1 MNTGENIKNAGLVL
15 LKTYESI
22 YRMIEQCRNIAS
34 KAGYEK
40 VSDKFLRW
48 KTDGDPNGWLISSF
62 IILFQKQTDEDLG
75 HGWRNGPVFA
85 AEINILDR
93 DNPQRLPELRLSRFD
108 YANLN
113 DWDGIS
119 PADHW
124 GFHQPV
130 DESFARDFIREESDW
145 YAISKPRSEKVASA
159 YWDLVQ
165 VVTTKTPLTEVTS
178 DNLNEKVFG
187 AFDRLSEI

>member
-22 YRMIEQCRNIAS
+22 YKMMDQCRSNAS
-34 KAGYEK
+34 DAGYEK
-40 VSDKFLRW
+40 VSDKFLRRR
-48 KTDGDPNGWLISSF
+48 TDGDPSGCMLSSF
-62 IILFQKQTDEDLG
+62 ILLFQKQTAEELTD
-75 HGWRNGPVFA
+75 GWRNGPVFA

-108 YANLN
+108 YADLN
-113 DWDGIS
+113 GWKGIS

-130 DESFARDFIREESDW
+130 DETFARDFIREEADW
-145 YAISKPRSEKVASA
+145 YVISKPRSEKVASA

-165 VVTTKTPLTEVTS
+165 VVTATTPLVEVTS